1 MLLPNPPDNLVNE
14 LQKTAFQFVWNRK
27 QDRISRKIAVRSIAK
42 GGLGIP
48 NIKTYINA
56 LKLIWIRKLK
66 TSEHKWKSIIK
77 STYPKVV
84 WFEQLGSSL
93 HFQEHEVNKFW
104 SHVFMAYKEFGKQ
117 IHVENSE
124 ELVAEP
130 VFCNQNILVGNR
142 IIFSKNWIDK
152 GVCHIKNMLNDNGT
166 FMSFKSFK
174 EKFGI
179 KTDYITYTG
188 CVQAIK
194 SYIRKTEITVE
205 GKNSADLIKTL
216 KTIYN
221 QRKGSRLY
229 YEVLTQNIT
238 RPNCCDKW
246 EAKLN
251 KDINWCITFK
261 KMQQIQ
267 EIKLKWF
274 QIRLVHRIIATNVVL
289 MHMGIENDITCSFCR
304 QDRDSINHIFWSC
317 THVRSFWEQFQIVL
331 NAGCSNATSV
341 TLNENIVLFG
351 HDIHFKSDSTFDLI
365 ILQAKFFIYKCKIN
379 KTIPQLHSFKRYLK
393 TNFEVYKYNAKL
405 NMSYDKIVIEWC
417 PYQPLID
424 V

>member
-1 MLLPNPPDNLVNE
+1 MRYSTLVNFLFVEIRALYKVWLKRQITPLGRVAVLKSLILSKIIHLWMLLPNLPGNLVNE
-14 LQKTAFQFVWNRK
+14 LQKTVFQFVWNRK

-66 TSEHKWKSIIK
+66 TSEHNWKSIIK

-93 HFQEHEVNKFW
+93 HFQEHEVNKFR

-130 VFCNQNILVGNR
+130 IFCNQNILVGNR
-142 IIFSKNWIDK
+142 IIFYKNWIDK

-179 KTDYITYTG
+179 KTDYITYIG

-229 YEVLTQNIT
+229 YEVLTQNIA

-304 QDRDSINHIFWSC
+304 QDRDSINHIFWSL
-317 THVRSFWEQFQIVL
+317 SYIVKQHMY
-331 NAGCSNATSV
+331 V
-341 TLNENIVLFG
+341 T
-351 HDIHFKSDSTFDLI
+351 
-365 ILQAKFFIYKCKIN
+365 
-379 KTIPQLHSFKRYLK
+379 
-393 TNFEVYKYNAKL
+393 
-405 NMSYDKIVIEWC
+405 
-417 PYQPLID
+417 
-424 V
+424 

>member
-1 MLLPNPPDNLVNE
+1 
-14 LQKTAFQFVWNRK
+14 
-27 QDRISRKIAVRSIAK
+27 
-42 GGLGIP
+42 
-48 NIKTYINA
+48 
-56 LKLIWIRKLK
+56 
-66 TSEHKWKSIIK
+66 
-77 STYPKVV
+77 
-84 WFEQLGSSL
+84 
-93 HFQEHEVNKFW
+93 
-104 SHVFMAYKEFGKQ
+104 
-117 IHVENSE
+117 
-124 ELVAEP
+124 
-130 VFCNQNILVGNR
+130 
-142 IIFSKNWIDK
+142 
-152 GVCHIKNMLNDNGT
+152 MLNDNGT
-166 FMSFKSFK
+166 FMSFKNCCFFK
-174 EKFGI
+174 IGI
-179 KTDYITYTG
+179 QTDYIAYIE

-221 QRKGSRLY
+221 QQKGLRLY

-274 QIRLVHRIIATNVVL
+274 QIRLVHRIIAINVVL

-317 THVRSFWEQFQIVL
+317 TYVRSFLEQFQIVL
-331 NAGCSNATSV
+331 NAGRSNATSV

-351 HDIHFKSDSTFDLI
+351 HDIHFKSDNIFDLI
-365 ILQAKFFIYKCKIN
+365 ILQAKFFIYKSKMN
-379 KTIPQLHSFKRYLK
+379 KTIPQLHFVQTLFK
-393 TNFEVYKYNAKL
+393 N
-405 NMSYDKIVIEWC
+405 
-417 PYQPLID
+417 
-424 V
+424 